1 MKNTIKEI
9 NDWLDTVE
17 ERINEDEDSA
27 IGTIQKWST
36 VKNERVKTFPL
47 KRNTIN
53 F

>member
-27 IGTIQKWST
+27 IGTIQ
-36 VKNERVKTFPL
+36 NEAQL
-47 KRNTIN
+47 KMKELKLFHWNEIP
-53 F
+53 